1 MENEPILANHSDVGY
16 ARTHGDNTERGC
28 FTIDFGGDH
37 KVSVVVV
44 VVIGGG
50 GVSVVMIVWWW
61 WLYEASEPSLPS
73 LLSWRPTPNQRSNE
87 TGRNSTTLTS
97 TSTSTLVRPP
107 PSWLT
112 KVL

>member
-1 MENEPILANHSDVGY
+1 MFQKYVNY

-28 FTIDFGGDH
+28 FSIGCGNGCGGDH

-44 VVIGGG
+44 VGGG

-87 TGRNSTTLTS
+87 TGRNSKTLTS
-97 TSTSTLVRPP
+97 KGLNLNLNLSQATSR
-107 PSWLT
+107 LT